1 MAAVL
6 GVTATI
12 WLVDGVNN
20 LFKDSNEFIFLLIAG
35 IIFIWFALISY
46 LLIKFFVKAA
56 FISFHWQLV
65 LGLLAWHLQLLRWC
79 FGRLFL

>member
-12 WLVDGVNN
+12 WLVDGINQ

-35 IIFIWFALISY
+35 IIL
-46 LLIKFFVKAA
+46 
-56 FISFHWQLV
+56 
-65 LGLLAWHLQLLRWC
+65 LGLHSLVIS
-79 FGRLFL
+79 